1 MPDVPTPLTL
11 QTYEGSGQAVH
22 PDFVA
27 PASNWPHRLFYLA
40 ITPYA
45 WGRANRENPSLYAS
59 VDGVSWRAAPRAPMP
74 LATPQTG
81 HLSDPDMLHDPERNE
96 LLLYYR
102 QASGNDRI
110 FLRRSHNGTA
120 WTPAAPLFDGPPS
133 SILSPAIVRRG
144 SGEWLMWSVNAN
156 GGCYGAFTSVEMRHS
171 SDGALWSD
179 PQPVRLP
186 TPGGF
191 FAWHIDVQWIPERSE
206 YWAIFPIKARG
217 TCATTAVYI
226 ASSRDGIEW
235 NTVPAPIM
243 TAGVIPALQHIVYR
257 STFAYDPRSDVV
269 TIWYSGARY
278 NGERYR
284 WRLAVQRRMRKELF
298 EAGARETSLAI
309 PRAQFEVRATFSPP

>member
-1 MPDVPTPLTL
+1 M
-11 QTYEGSGQAVH
+11 Y
-22 PDFVA
+22 F
-27 PASNWPHRLFYLA
+27 
-40 ITPYA
+40 
-45 WGRANRENPSLYAS
+45 
-59 VDGVSWRAAPRAPMP
+59 
-74 LATPQTG
+74 
-81 HLSDPDMLHDPERNE
+81 
-96 LLLYYR
+96 R
-102 QASGNDRI
+102 QADSRNRI
-110 FLRRSHNGTA
+110 SVIRSRDGITWSQPVVVVSAANQTVISPSVVRRSDT
-120 WTPAAPLFDGPPS
+120 
-133 SILSPAIVRRG
+133 
-144 SGEWLMWSVNAN
+144 EWLMWSVNAN

-298 EAGARETSLAI
+298 EADARETSLAI
-309 PRAQFEVRATFSPP
+309 PRAQSEVRATFSPP